1 MVNFQV
7 GYQKQLPLMY
17 ADKLIDDVHLSFRD
31 QYRQKLIGPLSLLQS
46 NFDYETIF
54 LKILR

>member
-1 MVNFQV
+1 
-7 GYQKQLPLMY
+7 MY